1 MKKLHVILLLAFSI
15 SLSAFNCSAQFT
27 ILHNFAGYPDG
38 SDPAGGLTLSGNVLY
53 GMTENGGAN
62 FDGSIFSVDT
72 DGTNYKDIYDF
83 DGTHGQYPYGSLILS
98 GGKLYG
104 MASQGGTG
112 SLGVAFSINTNGTGY
127 TVLNNFAGYTTGAD
141 PLGGL
146 TLIGNVL
153 YGMTASGGS
162 ITYGD
167 IFSINSNGGGFREL
181 FGCAAANGDTCLSPV
196 GNLVLSGN
204 KFYAMSVNGG
214 PTLNGNMF
222 SIDTNGSGYKNLLNF
237 NTTTGELT
245 TSSYASLTL
254 SGSKLFGMALGGG
267 AHGDGTI
274 FSIDTNGNGFK
285 VLFNFNST
293 SGQYP
298 FGSLTILGN
307 KLYGMTNQGGAHDSG
322 SVFSI
327 YTDGSGYKDMYD
339 FGGMYGAF
347 PVAGPLT
354 LSGNMLYGM
363 ASHGGTGTY
372 GVVFK
377 LDTNSISSSITE
389 VTVNSAKVSVYP
401 NPAKE
406 YINVQLMNSSKASLM
421 SLYTI
426 TGQQVM
432 EVKPE
437 GKQMIQLSTSN
448 LAQGTYL
455 LKVVLIDGNSLM
467 SKVVIMK

>member
-27 ILHNFAGYPDG
+27 ILHNFVGYPDG

-62 FDGSIFSVDT
+62 YDGCIFSVDT
-72 DGTNYKDIYDF
+72 DGTNYKDIFDF
-83 DGTHGQYPYGSLILS
+83 NGTNGEYPYGSLMLS

-104 MASQGGTG
+104 MTSQGGTG
-112 SLGVAFSINTNGTGY
+112 LLGVAFSINTNGTGY
-127 TVLNNFAGYTTGAD
+127 TILNNFAGYTTGAD

-153 YGMTASGGS
+153 YGMTASGGPN
-162 ITYGD
+162 TYGD
-167 IFSINSNGGGFREL
+167 IFSINSTGGGFREL
-181 FGCAAANGDTCLSPV
+181 FGCAASNGDTCLSPI
-196 GNLVLSGN
+196 GNLALSGN
-204 KFYAMSVNGG
+204 KFYAMSTNGG

-254 SGSKLFGMALGGG
+254 SGGKLFGMAYGGG

-274 FSIDTNGNGFK
+274 FSIDTDGSGFK
-285 VLFNFNST
+285 DIFSFDGTN
-293 SGQYP
+293 GEAP
-298 FGSLTILGN
+298 FGSLIILGN

-322 SVFSI
+322 NVFSI
-327 YTDGSGYKDMYD
+327 NTDGSGYKEMYD

-363 ASHGGTGTY
+363 ASHGGSGMY
-372 GVVFK
+372 GIVFK
-377 LDTNSISSSITE
+377 LDTSSVASSITE

-406 YINVQLMNSSKASLM
+406 YINVQLMNSTKASRV

-432 EVKPE
+432 EVNTE
-437 GKQMIQLSTSN
+437 GKQTIQVSTTN
-448 LAQGTYL
+448 LAEGTYL
-455 LKVVLIDGNSLM
+455 LKVVLADGSSLM
-467 SKVVIMK
+467 SKVVIIK